1 MITRYNKNGE
11 VSQYGDFVKIE
22 DMEELVD
29 YLYEVMTS
37 TPDIAFDLLVD
48 KGTDFLEKWR

>member
-1 MITRYNKNGE
+1 M
-11 VSQYGDFVKIE
+11 E

-37 TPDIAFDLLVD
+37 TPDIAFDLLMD